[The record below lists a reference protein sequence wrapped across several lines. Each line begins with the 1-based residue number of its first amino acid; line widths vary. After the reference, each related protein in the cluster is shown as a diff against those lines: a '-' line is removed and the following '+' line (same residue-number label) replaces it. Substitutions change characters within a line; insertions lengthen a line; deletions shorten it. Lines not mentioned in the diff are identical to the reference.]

1 MLRKIRITVSVIL
14 FSLITLYFID
24 FAGILPQSFS
34 FLAEIQFLPALLAL
48 NFVVLGAL
56 VVLTL
61 IFGRVYCSS
70 ICPLGVFQDIT
81 YRLRRTLTKKK
92 KFKYKKAANVLRWSV
107 LGATVIAFIAGFT
120 FLVGLLDPYS
130 AFGRMS
136 VHLLKPAYLA
146 GNNLLEAIFT
156 HFGNHTFYKMSV
168 YIGSVFSM
176 VMALV
181 T

>member
-1 MLRKIRITVSVIL
+1 MLRKIRIAVSVIL

-24 FAGILPQSFS
+24 FAGILPHSFS

-92 KFKYKKAANVLRWSV
+92 KFKYKKAANVLRW
-107 LGATVIAFIAGFT
+107 
-120 FLVGLLDPYS
+120 
-130 AFGRMS
+130 
-136 VHLLKPAYLA
+136 
-146 GNNLLEAIFT
+146 
-156 HFGNHTFYKMSV
+156 
-168 YIGSVFSM
+168 
-176 VMALV
+176 
-181 T
+181 

>member
-1 MLRKIRITVSVIL
+1 MLRKIRIAVSVIL

-24 FAGILPQSFS
+24 FAGILPHSFS

-92 KFKYKKAANVLRWSV
+92 KFKYKKITGVFAP
-107 LGATVIAFIAGFT
+107 VIFFT
-120 FLVGLLDPYS
+120 YYTFRFFFYH
-130 AFGRMS
+130 
-136 VHLLKPAYLA
+136 HLTKVRLQD
-146 GNNLLEAIFT
+146 
-156 HFGNHTFYKMSV
+156 H
-168 YIGSVFSM
+168 
-176 VMALV
+176 
-181 T
+181 